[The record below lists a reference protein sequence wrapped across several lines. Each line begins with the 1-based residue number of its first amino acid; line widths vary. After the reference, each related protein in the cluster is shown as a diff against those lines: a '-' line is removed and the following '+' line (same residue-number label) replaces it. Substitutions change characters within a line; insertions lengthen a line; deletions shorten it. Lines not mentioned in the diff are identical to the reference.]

1 MTEQKTSI
9 NEEMMMLL
17 KALVKKVNELETA
30 VYNKDNLLM
39 KSGWTTV
46 ESPSPR
52 ISNIDVNTTDS
63 ISKMDW
69 EDINKIV
76 SNLEA
81 KGGY

>member
-1 MTEQKTSI
+1 MSKETTM

-17 KALVKKVNELETA
+17 KALVDKVNELEKA

-46 ESPSPR
+46 SSPTPSMG
-52 ISNIDVNTTDS
+52 SADIDTDA

-69 EDINKIV
+69 SDINKIV
-76 SNLEA
+76 SNLET

>member
-1 MTEQKTSI
+1 MSEETNI
-9 NEEMMMLL
+9 NDEMMMLL

-46 ESPSPR
+46 ESPSPK
-52 ISNIDVNTTDS
+52 ISNLDMPSADNIA
-63 ISKMDW
+63 KMEW

-76 SNLEA
+76 SNMEA